1 MTPQP
6 ETVALVL
13 LAALSHALWNTVI
26 KTGEDRLMT
35 LAMVMGTGSLI
46 CAPLAFAVAPPD
58 AASWP
63 YLLTSALLLH
73 TFYFAFLVKAYQV
86 GDLSH
91 VYPLA
96 RGISPLLVAALAAAA
111 AEESLPL
118 FGLAGVALAC
128 LGIASLAFEAGRPW
142 RNDSR
147 PLLYALGTAI
157 FITSYTVVDGLG
169 VRLSGNPL
177 GYIVWLLLLH
187 GIPITGI
194 AIFRRRGR
202 IAPMLRAGWKKCLAG
217 SLLNLFGYGVVVWA
231 MNANAMAAISALRET
246 SVIFATLIGALMLGE
261 RFGRL
266 RLFAAVL
273 VAAGVA
279 MMDITQ

>member
-6 ETVALVL
+6 EIVALVL
-13 LAALSHALWNTVI
+13 LAALSHALWNTLI

-35 LAMVMGTGSLI
+35 MAMILGTGTLI

-73 TFYFAFLVKAYQV
+73 TFYFAFLVKSYQV

-96 RGISPLLVAALAAAA
+96 RGVSPLLVAALAAAA
-111 AEESLPL
+111 AEEILPL
-118 FGLAGVALAC
+118 MGLAGVALAC
-128 LGIASLAFEAGRPW
+128 LGITSLAFETGRPW

-147 PLLYALGTAI
+147 PLFYALGTAI
-157 FITSYTVVDGLG
+157 FITLYTVVDGLG
-169 VRLSGNPL
+169 VRLSGNPFS
-177 GYIVWLLLLH
+177 YIVWLMMLH
-187 GIPITGI
+187 SIPFTCI
-194 AIFRRRGR
+194 AIVRRRGNV
-202 IAPMLRAGWKKCLAG
+202 APILRACWKKCLAG
-217 SLLNLFGYGVVVWA
+217 SLLNLFGYGVVLWA
-231 MNANAMAAISALRET
+231 MNASTMAAISALRET
-246 SVIFATLIGALMLGE
+246 SVIFAALIGALMLGE

-266 RLFAAVL
+266 RIFAAVL
-273 VAAGVA
+273 VAAGIA
-279 MMDITQ
+279 MMNLA